1 LAATEVDAGLA
12 AVVVAGARTT
22 GAGAARTTGAGA
34 RTTGAGAGAAR
45 TTGAGAGAAR
55 TTGAGADVLVVLFL
69 VSARASDG
77 NAIAD
82 IRPTNT
88 ISLPNF
94 MTLPPKKR

>member
-34 RTTGAGAGAAR
+34 RTTGAGAAR

-82 IRPTNT
+82 ITST